1 MVPYKIAVGAWEV
14 GNNNEV
20 CVEEGTFEKNGS
32 VVGDIRTSWG
42 VRALEE
48 GRAVVDVNESSEVVE
63 TSEEVCLV
71 VDFIDAATVL
81 WASDKAEVVDV
92 NRTFV
97 MVGDLFEV
105 STLAVVIWSLIQ

>member
-20 CVEEGTFEKNGS
+20 SVEEGASEENGS

-48 GRAVVDVNESSEVVE
+48 GRAVVDVNESSEV
-63 TSEEVCLV
+63 
-71 VDFIDAATVL
+71 L
-81 WASDKAEVVDV
+81 WASDEAEVVDV

-105 STLAVVIWSLIQ
+105 TTGADVIWSLVGVDASVGVAEVIASS